1 LSSARTPSS
10 FWSCVNAGIV
20 QDARSVIAGLAP
32 AIHHL
37 RIEMD
42 ARVKQLVDDFI
53 AALGTDALA
62 DRILRDNRARLDG
75 F

>member
-1 LSSARTPSS
+1 
-10 FWSCVNAGIV
+10 
-20 QDARSVIAGLAP
+20 
-32 AIHHL
+32 
-37 RIEMD
+37 MD